1 MLFLRKPHSVPQRDL
16 QPDFHTYHF
25 FPKIF
30 GFFLKKFFSLVE
42 PQVVKDTCEPVYE
55 ESFSYDLEPSW
66 LDSVSLEVSVVDRK
80 GIFARS
86 PLMGR
91 AVVPLS
97 QPGVASASG
106 VTEWHDLV
114 SNLLVVSRFKYS

>member
-1 MLFLRKPHSVPQRDL
+1 M
-16 QPDFHTYHF
+16 
-25 FPKIF
+25 
-30 GFFLKKFFSLVE
+30 
-42 PQVVKDTCEPVYE
+42 VKDTCEPVYE
-55 ESFSYDLEPSW
+55 ESFTYDLEPSW

-114 SNLLVVSRFKYS
+114 SSLFLLFLKLKCRAYSWYEESLGSLDPFGACIRVAFIFFFFFFET